1 MSNQFHHDDV
11 RFFELLQ
18 QWHSGAFTRAEEKEL
33 FALAAKDP
41 FRQDALDGLL
51 AFPEHDHDKTLEQ
64 LRLRLPQEQ
73 RPLVFSWTK
82 ITALAAAFVLLIAA
96 VWFFQVRPVTDPA
109 QDSLARNETTIP
121 VPTTTLPP
129 SSDAEPPA
137 SVPKPESK
145 VNPAPNRSAAGAPQL
160 PSSPVDAQSGQ
171 LAAADT
177 DDQRDVQ
184 QPGVTVGRST
194 NVAQPEEIA
203 AESAKMAEASD
214 EEHIAKDALSK
225 EDDAP
230 AAKYD
235 KTTKKTKAPAAKS
248 QNKPVNSPGAEP
260 MNGWDAF
267 NTYIRSNARLNNNAL
282 ANNVSGIVRLQF
294 TVNNKNQPEN
304 FKTLNSLGFGCDE
317 EAIRLVKNY
326 GWKRISNQPV
336 LVDVPFV
343 R

>member
-18 QWHSGAFTRAEEKEL
+18 QWHSGEFTRADEKEL
-33 FALAAKDP
+33 FTLAAKDP
-41 FRQDALDGLL
+41 FRQEALDGIL
-51 AFPEHDHDKTLEQ
+51 AFPEQNHEKTLDN
-64 LRLRLPQEQ
+64 LRLRLPQKQ
-73 RPLVFSWTK
+73 RPLTFSWTN
-82 ITALAAAFVLLIAA
+82 ITALAAAMVLLIAA
-96 VWFFQVRPVTDPA
+96 VWFFQVRPVTNPTD
-109 QDSLARNETTIP
+109 DTLARNETNIT

-137 SVPKPESK
+137 SAPKPESK
-145 VNPAPNRSAAGAPQL
+145 VNPAPSRSATGAPQL
-160 PSSPVDAQSGQ
+160 PSPPVDAQSGQ
-171 LAAADT
+171 MAAADT
-177 DDQRDVQ
+177 DDLRDVQ

-214 EEHIAKDALSK
+214 EEHIVKDALSK

-230 AAKYD
+230 TAKYD
-235 KTTKKTKAPAAKS
+235 KSAKKSKAPAAKS

-260 MNGWDAF
+260 LNGWDAF
-267 NTYIRSNARLNNNAL
+267 ITYIRSNARLPQNAL

-294 TVNNKNQPEN
+294 TVNAKNQPEN
-304 FKTLNSLGFGCDE
+304 FQTLNSLGFGCDE